1 MADEPTTDAGI
12 LLVCGEPSGDLH
24 ASELVAELRR
34 LMPVRV
40 VAAGGSRL
48 AAAGAEVRWDSTN
61 WGAIGLPEALRK
73 LPLYWSKM
81 AELVRAAEELRPA
94 LLLLVDFG
102 AFNLRLAARV
112 RRRHP
117 ALPVFY
123 YFPPSSW
130 DRQRRY
136 YGKMLQFTDYVATPF
151 PWNAAQ
157 LAAQG
162 ATARWIGHPAVDR
175 VRPAEDK
182 AAAKAEVG
190 ADPDTVVL
198 ALLPGSRKLERNLL
212 GETFLRAAEEL
223 RRRLGRVEVLWS
235 SLQGFEKTDWGLGVG
250 ARRIWA
256 RPVQDTAA
264 LLRAADLGFCSFGTV
279 TLEAALAG
287 VPVVTAYRGTLA
299 MKLVYRFMDIPTR
312 HYSMPNIIVGE
323 AILPEVLGDEATPER
338 LVEEG
343 LALLKDEERRERVAQ
358 AYAKVR
364 EKLGPPGAARRA
376 AEMVVKALEGRLR
389 PHRRPLG

>member
-1 MADEPTTDAGI
+1 
-12 LLVCGEPSGDLH
+12 
-24 ASELVAELRR
+24 
-34 LMPVRV
+34 
-40 VAAGGSRL
+40 
-48 AAAGAEVRWDSTN
+48 
-61 WGAIGLPEALRK
+61 
-73 LPLYWSKM
+73 
-81 AELVRAAEELRPA
+81 
-94 LLLLVDFG
+94 
-102 AFNLRLAARV
+102 
-112 RRRHP
+112 
-117 ALPVFY
+117 VFY